1 MQMIEVARMI
11 EALKA
16 LGLTGDEINDFI
28 LYIEKGEP
36 QYMLK
41 NIRNENKDEK
51 KED

>member
-11 EALKA
+11 EGLKA

-28 LYIEKGEP
+28 LYIEKGEE
-36 QYMLK
+36 QYKPK
-41 NIRNENKDEK
+41 NIRNEKQEK